1 MENVFVG
8 GFARTPIGKLDGNLK
23 TFTAEAL
30 AVEAIRAVLSETGLS
45 SDEISEVIV
54 GNAKQTSTHS
64 NLGRYVTLAADL
76 PEKTPAYTV
85 QRQDASGMQAIMNGY
100 AKIKSGNASIILA
113 GGTES
118 MSQIPY
124 EILNARYEFTPDKI
138 VMHPIEAMITG
149 GLPREKYGTVTLD
162 AINKTISEKY
172 AITEEEQKEFVQL
185 SQRKAAESSL
195 KERVTPIKVKLKK
208 TVLDITQDEIRDR
221 TEMKALPAD
230 AAAACLLMSKAA
242 LDENNLKPIA
252 EIVSVGTSAG
262 DPSGEGL
269 LGTAA
274 AKNALNKAGKSI
286 EDVDFIEV
294 NEITAA
300 QVLATA
306 QSLGI
311 SKADMKKKLNVHGGA
326 LATGN
331 PWGAAG
337 VILLERLICSM
348 REAGRKWGLVIC
360 GATGGQAIA
369 AVVRII

>member
-23 TFTAEAL
+23 TLTAEAL

-45 SDEISEVIV
+45 SDEIGEVII

-76 PEKTPAYTV
+76 PVKTPAYTV
-85 QRQDASGMQAIMNGY
+85 QRQDASGMQAIINGY
-100 AKIKSGNASIILA
+100 AKVKSGNASIILA

-124 EILNARYEFTPDKI
+124 EILNARYEFAPDKI

-149 GLPREKYGTVTLD
+149 GLPREKYGIVTLE
-162 AINKTISEKY
+162 AINKAMGEKY

-185 SQRKAAESSL
+185 SQRKAAESPL
-195 KERVTPIKVKLKK
+195 KESITSIQVKLKK
-208 TVLDITQDEIRDR
+208 MTLDITRDDIYDR
-221 TEMKALPAD
+221 IEMKALPAD
-230 AAAACLLMSKAA
+230 AAAVCLLMSKSA
-242 LDENNLKPIA
+242 LDDNNLKPIA
-252 EIVSVGTSAG
+252 EIVSIGTSAG
-262 DPSGEGL
+262 DPLGEGL

-274 AKNALNKAGKSI
+274 AKKALNKAGKSI
-286 EDVDFIEV
+286 ENVDFIEV

-311 SKADMKKKLNVHGGA
+311 SKSDVETKVNVHGGA

-337 VILLERLICSM
+337 AILLERLISSLKKADK
-348 REAGRKWGLVIC
+348 EWGLALC
-360 GATGGQAIA
+360 GAAGGQAIA
-369 AVVRII
+369 VVVRIV